1 MRRLLAF
8 AAALIATAFLAFS
21 PTRAAEAAA
30 DAGKG
35 ISPALWAVDGGQG
48 QVVIMGSIHLLK
60 PGTPWLTD
68 RLQSMVAGADTIAV
82 EIDRTPAANARIQ
95 ALMQE
100 RGFYADGGSLE
111 AALPPQ
117 LYRGAVAIAGMLG
130 IPEQQFR
137 RFRPWAASMV
147 IGLGAVI
154 KAGFDPAHGV
164 EETLL
169 RLARQDGKA
178 IASLETAD
186 EVVAALADHP
196 DSLQADMLRQAVDE
210 FDTVDAMLSDLTAAW
225 VTGDMAALETLLL
238 DRMKESPAFYRA
250 LIVERNRAWLP
261 QVKTILETP
270 GRHVV
275 MVGAAHLLGDDNLLK
290 MLEAAG
296 YKVRRIEG

>member
-1 MRRLLAF
+1 MRRSLAF
-8 AAALIATAFLAFS
+8 FATLIVSGFLALAPARAGEATAAAT
-21 PTRAAEAAA
+21 P
-30 DAGKG
+30 
-35 ISPALWAVDGGQG
+35 SPALWAIDGGKG
-48 QVVIMGSIHLLK
+48 QVVVMGSIHLLR
-60 PGTPWLTD
+60 PGTKWLTP
-68 RLQSMVAGADTIAV
+68 RLQGMMAGADTIAV
-82 EIDRTPAANARIQ
+82 EIDRTPATNARIQ
-95 ALMQE
+95 TLMQE
-100 RGFYADGGSLE
+100 RGFYDDGGSLE
-111 AALPPQ
+111 AALPPK
-117 LYRGAVAIAGMLG
+117 LYRSAVAIAGMLG

-147 IGLGAVI
+147 IGIGAVI

-169 RLARQDGKA
+169 RLAREEGKA
-178 IASLETAD
+178 IASLETVD

-196 DSLQADMLRQAVDE
+196 DDLQTDMLRQAVDE
-210 FDTVDAMLSDLTAAW
+210 FDTVDAMLSDLTEAW
-225 VTGDMAALETLLL
+225 AMGDMAALETLLL
-238 DRMKESPAFYRA
+238 DRMKEAPAFYQT